1 MDIKDKRIIITGGAS
16 GLGLLLAERLAGAG
30 AVVGILDINAEAI
43 KRLPDGLCVFQ
54 RTCDVSNP
62 EHVSECLNTFFI
74 EQGRLDVLVNN
85 AGIVRN
91 SPLVQL
97 TKHGDDSA
105 LLNEWD
111 QVIKSNLSSA
121 FYAGR
126 IAARCMLAR
135 RTKGLILNV
144 TSVCAAGN
152 AGQGAYSA
160 AKAGLAALT
169 VVWAKELGPLGIRVA
184 AVAPGYASTET
195 TINAMNPERLEEVR
209 SRTPLRRLADPLEIV
224 EAMLYVIQ
232 ADFFH
237 GRTLEV
243 DGGYRI

>member
-1 MDIKDKRIIITGGAS
+1 MDPKGKCIIITGGAS
-16 GLGLLLAERLAGAG
+16 GLGLLLAERLARDG
-30 AVVGILDINAEAI
+30 AVVGVLDINAEALE
-43 KRLPDGLCVFQ
+43 RLPANICAFS
-54 RTCDVSNP
+54 RECDVSNP
-62 EHVSECLNTFFI
+62 AQVAEQIQAFFAG
-74 EQGRLDVLVNN
+74 QGRLDVLVNN

-97 TKHGDDSA
+97 TKHCDDNI
-105 LLNEWD
+105 LVNEWD

-126 IAARCMLAR
+126 VAARCMLAK
-135 RTKGLILNV
+135 RTKGLILNI
-144 TSVCAAGN
+144 TSICAAGN

-160 AKAGLAALT
+160 AKAGLSALT
-169 VVWAKELGPLGIRVA
+169 VAWAKELGPLGIRVA

-195 TINAMNPERLEEVR
+195 TINAVSPERLADVR
-209 SRTPLRRLADPLEIV
+209 SRTPLRRLADPLEV
-224 EAMLYVIQ
+224 VDAMLYAIQ
-232 ADFFH
+232 SDFFH